1 MSKMDDLIYD
11 IEQLYIEGYG
21 PRSIAV
27 QLGCDIQLVYDWIQ
41 HIGVSEDEEDYSP
54 HSTINS

>member
-21 PRSIAV
+21 AKSIAV
-27 QLGCDIQLVYDWIQ
+27 QLGCDIQLVHDWIK
-41 HIGVSEDEEDYSP
+41 HIGVSEPEEFSP